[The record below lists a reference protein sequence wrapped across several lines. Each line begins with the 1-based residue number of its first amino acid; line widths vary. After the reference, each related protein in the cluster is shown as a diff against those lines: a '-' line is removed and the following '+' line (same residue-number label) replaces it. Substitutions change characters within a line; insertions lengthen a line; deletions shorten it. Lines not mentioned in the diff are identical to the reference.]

1 MTRRTRILK
10 NVIAGQDFTT
20 AVMQMMVHPQVT
32 EAIAMSNV
40 DFVIV
45 DLEHTGKT
53 IAEAGPCID
62 MAFAHD
68 VPVIVRVYEKSQHLV
83 EQVLDAGAQG
93 VLVPTI
99 ETLDDCLEVVRSAKF
114 APMGERGFCPV
125 VPARR
130 WLNDFDPSTYTHD
143 ANRDTFIG
151 VLIETPK
158 GFANLSEMLQV
169 EGIDA
174 FFLGRADYAVR
185 VGKPIWDPEVTQVMT
200 AALRQITD
208 AGKLCVPLARE
219 DDVADY
225 VRAGARIVQLGFSD
239 ASALQSTL
247 SSEAAKLRAIVDATS
262 TASGA

>member
-1 MTRRTRILK
+1 M
-10 NVIAGQDFTT
+10 IAEQDFTT

-32 EAIAMSNV
+32 EAIAMSGV

-68 VPVIVRVYEKSQHLV
+68 LPVMVRVYEKSQHLI

-99 ETLDDCLEVVRSAKF
+99 ETVEDCLEVVRSSKF
-114 APMGERGFCPV
+114 APLGERGFCPV
-125 VPARR
+125 IPASR
-130 WLNDFDPSTYTHD
+130 WLNDSDASTYTND

-158 GFANLSEMLQV
+158 GFANLPGMLQID
-169 EGIDA
+169 GIDA
-174 FFLGRADYAVR
+174 FFLGRADFAVR
-185 VGKPIWDPEVTQVMT
+185 VGKSTWDPEVTEVMT
-200 AALRQITD
+200 AALHQIAD

-219 DDVADY
+219 DDVAQY
-225 VRAGARIVQLGFSD
+225 YRSGTRVVQLGFSD
-239 ASALQSTL
+239 ATALQNSL
-247 SSEAAKLRAIVDATS
+247 RQVAGKLRAIVGDAKIP
-262 TASGA
+262 ASRP